1 MQILNILKKEQKR
14 TTFFMKKYHKYQSAM
29 SFVKSMVE
37 STISHP
43 EEAYDVI
50 VKIADRIEELEKNKE
65 IGRSA

>member
-29 SFVKSMVE
+29 SFIKSMVE

-43 EEAYDVI
+43 EEAYNV
-50 VKIADRIEELEKNKE
+50 VEKIADRIEELDKGEKKC
-65 IGRSA
+65 A

>member
-29 SFVKSMVE
+29 SFIKSMVE

-43 EEAYDVI
+43 EEAYNV
-50 VKIADRIEELEKNKE
+50 VEKIADRIEELDKGEKNVNK
-65 IGRSA
+65 

>member
-14 TTFFMKKYHKYQSAM
+14 TTFFMKKYHKYHSAM
-29 SFVKSMVE
+29 SFIQSMVE

-50 VKIADRIEELEKNKE
+50 VKIADRIEELEEGEKK
-65 IGRSA
+65 